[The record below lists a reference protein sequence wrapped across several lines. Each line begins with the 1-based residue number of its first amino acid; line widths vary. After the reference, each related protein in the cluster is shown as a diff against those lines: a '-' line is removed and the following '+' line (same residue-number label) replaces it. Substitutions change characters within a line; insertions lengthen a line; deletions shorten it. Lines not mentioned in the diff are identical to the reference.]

1 MDPYKIRTTQ
11 QPATIGLQLSPTC
24 IPNLNRATDMLRL
37 AYPKASDGEL
47 LERIFVG
54 GICTVIDQFSTLSAS
69 SACRTSAAETPWT

>member
-1 MDPYKIRTTQ
+1 
-11 QPATIGLQLSPTC
+11 
-24 IPNLNRATDMLRL
+24 MLRL

-69 SACRTSAAETPWT
+69 SACRTSAAETPWTKDVHFRTWLKATIRANGTPSFGNPSTALVHGM